1 MVENQSVF
9 RKEMLDRLA
18 SPEKLD
24 DYIKVSNPGL
34 FTVLVAVVLLLI
46 ALCVWSFFVQ
56 LDTIVTVA
64 AISDGQTVTVYLP
77 EREIVKVDE
86 TDSVRIDGNDF
97 SISYVP
103 KQPIQAS
110 DVMDKYQLH
119 VSGLSAEDW
128 VYPIKLNGVI
138 SSGTYSA
145 KVIEESHSIIS
156 YLIN

>member
-1 MVENQSVF
+1 MAENKSVF
-9 RKEMLDRLA
+9 RQEMLDRLA

-46 ALCVWSFFVQ
+46 ALCVWSFFVR
-56 LDTIVTVA
+56 LDTVVSVT
-64 AISDGQTVTVYLP
+64 AISDGQTVTAYLP
-77 EREIVKVDE
+77 EYEIGNVKENDFVD
-86 TDSVRIDGNDF
+86 IDGKNF
-97 SISYVP
+97 SI
-103 KQPIQAS
+103 KHIHNQPVQAI

-128 VYPIKLNGVI
+128 IYPVSLDGVI
-138 SSGTYSA
+138 SDGTYSA
-145 KVIEESHSIIS
+145 KIIEESNSIIS